1 VVELDTFNRPDQP
14 PPPIGSAAE
23 ISFAAR
29 DVIFIPDDELPLDN
43 RTLKAAT

>member
-1 VVELDTFNRPDQP
+1 VIRVRTRVAETVVALDTFNRPDQP

-29 DVIFIPDDELPLDN
+29 DLILLPD
-43 RTLKAAT
+43 